1 MVKYLLKRENLLGSI
16 KDLIHFES
24 LHTDYE
30 NEVVPTLDKL
40 TATRWTVRGN
50 AYKEIESN
58 YFPFMKLWDVS
69 LAASK
74 LDSEV
79 KARIIGV
86 QN

>member
-30 NEVVPTLDKL
+30 IEVVPTLDKL
-40 TATRWTVRGN
+40 TATRLTVRGN

-58 YFPFMKLWDVS
+58 SPFMKLWDVS

>member
-1 MVKYLLKRENLLGSI
+1 M
-16 KDLIHFES
+16 
-24 LHTDYE
+24 
-30 NEVVPTLDKL
+30 VPTLDKL

-58 YFPFMKLWDVS
+58 YFLFMKLWDVS